1 MNNNLK
7 NQVIEEDVNYLID
20 CLKRLLNE
28 ENYKLTDNHVDTL
41 IKIKELKNEV
51 IESAFLNKQ

>member
-7 NQVIEEDVNYLID
+7 NQILKEDANYLID
-20 CLKRLLNE
+20 CLKRVINE
-28 ENYKLTDNHVDTL
+28 EKYQLTDNHVDTL

-51 IESAFLNKQ
+51 IETPPLNKQ

>member
-7 NQVIEEDVNYLID
+7 NQIIEEDVNYLID
-20 CLKRLLNE
+20 CLKRVTNE
-28 ENYKLTDNHVDTL
+28 KNYKLTNNHVDTL

>member
-41 IKIKELKNEV
+41 IKI
-51 IESAFLNKQ
+51 

>member
-7 NQVIEEDVNYLID
+7 NQVLKEDVIYLID
-20 CLKRLLNE
+20 CLKRVISE
-28 ENYKLTDNHVDTL
+28 EKYQLTDTHIDIL

-51 IESAFLNKQ
+51 IESAF

>member
-1 MNNNLK
+1 MNNLK

-20 CLKRLLNE
+20 CLKRVTSE
-28 ENYKLTDNHVDTL
+28 KNYKLTNNHVDTL

>member
-41 IKIKELKNEV
+41 IKIKELKNEI
-51 IESAFLNKQ
+51 IENPLFK

>member
-7 NQVIEEDVNYLID
+7 NQIIEEDVNYLID
-20 CLKRLLNE
+20 CLKRVTNE
-28 ENYKLTDNHVDTL
+28 KNYKLTNNHVDTL

-51 IESAFLNKQ
+51 IETPPSNKQ

>member
-20 CLKRLLNE
+20 CLKRVTSE
-28 ENYKLTDNHVDTL
+28 KNYKLTNNHVDTL

-51 IESAFLNKQ
+51 IESAF

>member
-51 IESAFLNKQ
+51 IESAF

>member
-7 NQVIEEDVNYLID
+7 NQVLKEDVTYLID
-20 CLKRLLNE
+20 CLKRVISE
-28 ENYKLTDNHVDTL
+28 EKYQLTDTHIDIL

-51 IESAFLNKQ
+51 IETPPLNKQ